1 MPPPGPRRPGPE
13 PASDEDEDE
22 DDSDGDGS
30 DDDVDDFL
38 PTANEAVMEGH
49 KKIVSCMALEHTGSR
64 LLTGSHDYGVKIY
77 DFNGMKRDLRPFR
90 EIVPMDG
97 YPVHA
102 LSWSPTGTS
111 SSASPATRSR
121 RYTTATGASWASSTR
136 ATCTSAT

>member
-1 MPPPGPRRPGPE
+1 MIATQGAPRAVEGPQRPIEGPQGPSGTHAKPMEGPMPPPGPRRPGPE

-64 LLTGSHDYGVKIY
+64 LLG
-77 DFNGMKRDLRPFR
+77 
-90 EIVPMDG
+90 
-97 YPVHA
+97 
-102 LSWSPTGTS
+102 SPT
-111 SSASPATRSR
+111 
-121 RYTTATGASWASSTR
+121 TA
-136 ATCTSAT
+136 